1 MKTSEV
7 AEHFTPL
14 DRSVLDGENAYQDY
28 FKYLKF
34 ALEQFINSVDNYQ
47 GDAPYEANIIKS
59 MSQKFLNS
67 IEVLSLKYAFNDTHP
82 MLVDLTESGFPNHME
97 FRRLA
102 DDLTKQAEELKDGQ
116 SVDTL
121 RTLILDHMIRSKTE
135 PVRLLKQI
143 SKRTYFE
150 TLDTWKL
157 FKEFT
162 SGPLELLS
170 KGADFNWR
178 YLYSWG
184 SFDSVTNRPYIY
196 MLVFDHHRE
205 DAEAEKALRSYGFVE
220 SIRKIT
226 HNTAPLKV
234 MISDIDSLSELMMPK
249 VLKRIAIGPIYG
261 EYSQDEHPFSKMLKK
276 RFDYSDFIFRYDA
289 EVIFSVGQQR
299 KESFLTKGELR
310 QIFYIDESNKEC
322 MEKMISKLNK
332 YSITSHGVWQYLSEY
347 HPEALNELVVPPYIY
362 HDN

>member
-1 MKTSEV
+1 MNTSEI

-14 DRSVLDGENAYQDY
+14 DRSVLDSEHAYYEY

-47 GDAPYEANIIKS
+47 GDEPYEAGIIKDF
-59 MSQKFLNS
+59 SQKFLNS
-67 IEVLSLKYAFNDTHP
+67 IEVLSLKYAFNETHP
-82 MLVDLTESGFPNHME
+82 MLIDLTESGFPNHME
-97 FRRLA
+97 FKRLA
-102 DDLTKQAEELKDGQ
+102 DDLNRKTGELKDGQ
-116 SVDTL
+116 SIETL
-121 RTLILDHMIRSKTE
+121 KTLILDQMMRSKTE
-135 PVRLLKQI
+135 PIRLLRQI
-143 SKRTYFE
+143 SKRSYFE
-150 TLDTWKL
+150 QIEDWNL

-162 SGPLELLS
+162 SGPLKLIS
-170 KGADFNWR
+170 KGKDFNWR
-178 YLYSWG
+178 YLYSWA

-196 MLVFDHHRE
+196 IMVFDHHRE
-205 DAEAEKALRSYGFVE
+205 NAGAEQSLHSFGFVD

-234 MISDIDSLSELMMPK
+234 MISDIDALSELIMPK
-249 VLKRIAIGPIYG
+249 ILKRIAIGPIYG
-261 EYSQDEHPFSKMLKK
+261 QYSQDEHPFTKMLKK
-276 RFDYSDFIFRYDA
+276 RFDYNDFIFRYDA

-322 MEKMISKLNK
+322 MEKMISRLNK

-362 HDN
+362 HQD

>member
-1 MKTSEV
+1 MNTSEIS
-7 AEHFTPL
+7 EHFTPL
-14 DRSVLDGENAYQDY
+14 DRSVLDGKHAYYNY

-34 ALEQFINSVDNYQ
+34 ALEQYLNSIDNYQ
-47 GDAPYEANIIKS
+47 ESKPFEANIIRS
-59 MSQKFLNS
+59 LSQKFLNTV
-67 IEVLSLKYAFNDTHP
+67 EVLSLKYAFNDTHP

-97 FRRLA
+97 FRRLE
-102 DDLTKQAEELKDGQ
+102 DDLNKKADVLKTGQ
-116 SVDTL
+116 SVETL
-121 RTLILDHMIRSKTE
+121 KTLILDQLIRSKTE

-150 TLDTWKL
+150 TIDSRKL
-157 FKEFT
+157 FKEYT
-162 SGPLELLS
+162 PGPLELLS
-170 KGADFNWR
+170 KGENFIWR
-178 YLYSWG
+178 YRYSWG

-196 MLVFDHHRE
+196 ILVFDHHRK
-205 DAEAEKALRSYGFVE
+205 DAEAEKALRSFDFID
-220 SIRKIT
+220 SIRRIT

-234 MISDIDSLSELMMPK
+234 MISDIDASNELLMPK

-261 EYSQDEHPFSKMLKK
+261 EYAQDEHPYSKMLKK
-276 RFDYSDFIFRYDA
+276 RFDYKDFIFRYDD

-332 YSITSHGVWQYLSEY
+332 YSITSHQVWQHLSEY
-347 HPEALNELVVPPYIY
+347 HPEALNELVVPPHIY
-362 HDN
+362 H

>member
-14 DRSVLDGENAYQDY
+14 DRSVLDGEHAYNQY
-28 FKYLKF
+28 FRYLKF
-34 ALEQFINSVDNYQ
+34 ALEQFINSIDHYQ
-47 GDAPYEANIIKS
+47 GDEPYEAKIIKDF
-59 MSQKFLNS
+59 SQKLLNTA
-67 IEVLSLKYAFNDTHP
+67 EVLSLKYAFNDTHP
-82 MLVDLTESGFPNHME
+82 MLIDLTESGFPNHME
-97 FRRLA
+97 FKRLE
-102 DDLTKQAEELKDGQ
+102 DDLNKRADQLKDGPN
-116 SVDTL
+116 VDTL
-121 RTLILDHMIRSKTE
+121 KTLILDQMIRSKTE

-143 SKRTYFE
+143 AKRTYFE
-150 TLDTWKL
+150 LIDEWKL
-157 FKEFT
+157 FREHI
-162 SGPLELLS
+162 SGPLELMS
-170 KGADFNWR
+170 KGKNFHWR
-178 YLYSWG
+178 YLYSWA

-196 MLVFDHHRE
+196 ILVFDHFRQ
-205 DAEAEKALRSYGFVE
+205 DAEAEKALRSFGFVE
-220 SIRKIT
+220 SIRKVT

-234 MISDIDSLSELMMPK
+234 MISDIDALSELIMPK
-249 VLKRIAIGPIYG
+249 ILKRIAIGPIYG
-261 EYSQDEHPFSKMLKK
+261 QYSQDEHPFTKMLKK
-276 RFDYSDFIFRYDA
+276 RFDYNDFIFRYDA

-362 HDN
+362 HQD